1 MDLSNKIL
9 NSFSIQVS
17 DISLGLN
24 PDIFESNVI
33 NIAILLG
40 GVIYLSG
47 NALSSNLSEREK
59 NVLGYIRGAELCFLR
74 TVISLETTAC
84 KINEAQTLMTLLGLD
99 TVAIFQESTIALTND
114 TIAQI
119 EILTGAFESQIT
131 TIESKT
137 HRQILNSFLDSVVE
151 EAAFYFE
158 LRSVLDFNWQEGI
171 FVGIHHYF
179 CSIIRY

>member
-59 NVLGYIRGAELCFLR
+59 NVLGYIRGAEFFFANRNFFRDNRL
-74 TVISLETTAC
+74 
-84 KINEAQTLMTLLGLD
+84 
-99 TVAIFQESTIALTND
+99 
-114 TIAQI
+114 
-119 EILTGAFESQIT
+119 
-131 TIESKT
+131 
-137 HRQILNSFLDSVVE
+137 
-151 EAAFYFE
+151 
-158 LRSVLDFNWQEGI
+158 
-171 FVGIHHYF
+171 
-179 CSIIRY
+179 